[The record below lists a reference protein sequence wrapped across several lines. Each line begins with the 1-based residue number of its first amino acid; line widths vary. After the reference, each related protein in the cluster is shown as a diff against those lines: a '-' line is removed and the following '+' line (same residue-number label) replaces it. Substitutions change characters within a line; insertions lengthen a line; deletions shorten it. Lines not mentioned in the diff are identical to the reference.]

1 LNARQFGEVLEQDPS
16 TELGHQSKLARA
28 GRGRVSDRIGKVLGP
43 AAERGFDDRPTH
55 LDLGARGFL
64 RHFCKHHVIDRVSPN
79 GHQHPFGIGPLQF
92 YLYFAEG
99 PHNSFLNAF
108 MSGGWLAGFGYF
120 SLSLVTT
127 ATSTRF
133 LFTRTPW
140 QPIYHALYAAYLGT
154 VAESVS
160 STSITGATIS

>member
-1 LNARQFGEVLEQDPS
+1 MLYAS
-16 TELGHQSKLARA
+16 TRRKPFHIA
-28 GRGRVSDRIGKVLGP
+28 V
-43 AAERGFDDRPTH
+43 AAPERRT
-55 LDLGARGFL
+55 
-64 RHFCKHHVIDRVSPN
+64 
-79 GHQHPFGIGPLQF
+79 QF
-92 YLYFAEG
+92 YLYFTEG

-154 VAESVS
+154 VAESVIMAAS
-160 STSITGATIS
+160 MPYRLPVRTARVLAAAAA